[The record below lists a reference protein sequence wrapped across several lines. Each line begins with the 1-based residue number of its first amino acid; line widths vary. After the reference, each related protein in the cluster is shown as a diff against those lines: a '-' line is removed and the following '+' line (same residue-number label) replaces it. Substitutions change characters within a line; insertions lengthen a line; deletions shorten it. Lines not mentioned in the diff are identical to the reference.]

1 MPLSMHS
8 GRRNEPFNEKKGAL
22 DYDTT
27 GRRSEKEKRPPY
39 RCAAIWDLSRR
50 RQVCEV
56 RHKTIYTMESLILA
70 QDER

>member
-27 GRRSEKEKRPPY
+27 GRRSEKEKRPALQMCCNLGLVPEK
-39 RCAAIWDLSRR
+39 AS
-50 RQVCEV
+50 
-56 RHKTIYTMESLILA
+56 M
-70 QDER
+70 